1 MTSSH
6 ETTAAAPR
14 NSANWSAPAPTLR
27 PTLRPKRQEM
37 NDWDSTIRATFAD
50 TQALD
55 LHRPAAPEQFLCDCL
70 LSQEFL
76 QAALDVGDSLA
87 AKPDAAAGN
96 DDGGSGDAGFL
107 KWVTDRTA
115 LRRRETTDLRA
126 VLGRGWGD
134 CPV

>member
-1 MTSSH
+1 
-6 ETTAAAPR
+6 
-14 NSANWSAPAPTLR
+14 
-27 PTLRPKRQEM
+27 M

-115 LRRRETTDLRA
+115 LRLELRAALVRVAAERPVEPLRLLARTLADLR
-126 VLGRGWGD
+126 RGAAAQTD
-134 CPV
+134 DRAQSP